1 MTSTGSRS
9 PKALAILA
17 LLFAALSLP
26 SCRHASGPARES
38 SPRIDTEQVSLE
50 EAKRLIHSGEVKWA
64 LQPHQ
69 GPVLLRMQDDRW
81 FCFDQP
87 HLDWI
92 IGYLDQHGLSDT
104 FPLAIE

>member
-1 MTSTGSRS
+1 MTPMGSRTR
-9 PKALAILA
+9 KALAILA
-17 LLFAALSLP
+17 LLLAALSLS
-26 SCRHASGPARES
+26 SCRHVSGLPRES
-38 SPRIDTEQVSLE
+38 SPWINTEQVSIE

-92 IGYLDQHGLSDT
+92 IGYLDEHGLSDT
-104 FPLAIE
+104 FPLMIE